1 MLYALLTSMILNF
14 SISPDMSH
22 ENETHYTKNK
32 IDNYDIITIS
42 QSGSLFYSVTN
53 QILQSV
59 NNLNTNV
66 TFIGRANVGL
76 ESTTFANNEINLT
89 TLDNFLYNLSIKT
102 IESSVVDY
110 FYDEESAQAIRDNKI
125 VISELTASRYE
136 LNVGDYV
143 NLVGLNSEIIP
154 IEVGKVIKDS
164 KIGWFEGV
172 VNKELGFKLGIYR
185 NIQAIIWDSHINEN
199 FLIEL
204 HKNINYRKVKLTFR
218 ENKVNKKNILKL
230 IDGVKSDIKFTP
242 YETIDQLLNYCHKVA
257 GVVGIMFCE
266 ILGIDDNNALI
277 KANDLGI
284 AMQLTNIMR
293 DIFEDANMGRVY
305 LPHELFGR
313 INPYDINIQNKDVVD
328 NIYSEKI
335 DQIYNIAE
343 TKYLSGI
350 SGLKYLNYN
359 HKFIVYISAIMY
371 REIGN
376 KIIKNKESY
385 SSGKRSYVSFIKK
398 IELIVKCF
406 FQIFLWKIKILK

>member
-1 MLYALLTSMILNF
+1 MLYALLTSMIFNF

-22 ENETHYTKNK
+22 ENQNHYIKNK

-53 QILQSV
+53 QILESV
-59 NNLNTNV
+59 KNLNTNV

-102 IESSVVDY
+102 IESSVLDY

-218 ENKVNKKNILKL
+218 ENRVNKNWVLPTALVKEMFGDFQIKER
-230 IDGVKSDIKFTP
+230 DGVWITTEP
-242 YETIDQLLNYCHKVA
+242 EWR
-257 GVVGIMFCE
+257 E
-266 ILGIDDNNALI
+266 
-277 KANDLGI
+277 
-284 AMQLTNIMR
+284 
-293 DIFEDANMGRVY
+293 E
-305 LPHELFGR
+305 
-313 INPYDINIQNKDVVD
+313 NIQNKRMPILGITRCHRLMWEPLEGAL
-328 NIYSEKI
+328 N
-335 DQIYNIAE
+335 QILE
-343 TKYLSGI
+343 EGLEEYLSI
-350 SGLKYLNYN
+350 EEW
-359 HKFIVYISAIMY
+359 
-371 REIGN
+371 R
-376 KIIKNKESY
+376 
-385 SSGKRSYVSFIKK
+385 SSGGGYAPRRINRFDAGGSISRHAWGIAIDINTKSSYPPRV
-398 IELIVKCF
+398 V
-406 FQIFLWKIKILK
+406 QIFNDWGFAWGGTWTSPDEMHFELRDLSASVSKTGS

>member
-22 ENETHYTKNK
+22 ENENHYTKNK

-53 QILQSV
+53 QILESV

-102 IESSVVDY
+102 IESSDVDY

-172 VNKELGFKLGIYR
+172 VNKEIGFKLGIYR
-185 NIQAIIWDSHINEN
+185 NIQAIIWDSHVNEN

-218 ENKVNKKNILKL
+218 ENRVNKNWVLPTALVKEMFGDFQIKER
-230 IDGVKSDIKFTP
+230 DGVWITTEP
-242 YETIDQLLNYCHKVA
+242 EWR
-257 GVVGIMFCE
+257 E
-266 ILGIDDNNALI
+266 
-277 KANDLGI
+277 
-284 AMQLTNIMR
+284 
-293 DIFEDANMGRVY
+293 E
-305 LPHELFGR
+305 
-313 INPYDINIQNKDVVD
+313 NIQNKRMPILGITRCHRLMWEPLEGAL
-328 NIYSEKI
+328 N
-335 DQIYNIAE
+335 QILE
-343 TKYLSGI
+343 EGLEEYLSI
-350 SGLKYLNYN
+350 EEW
-359 HKFIVYISAIMY
+359 
-371 REIGN
+371 R
-376 KIIKNKESY
+376 
-385 SSGKRSYVSFIKK
+385 SSGGCYAPRRINRFDAGGSISRHAWGIAIDINTKSGYPPRVVEIFNDWGFAWGGTWTSPDEMHFELRDLSASVSKTSS
-398 IELIVKCF
+398 
-406 FQIFLWKIKILK
+406 

>member
-22 ENETHYTKNK
+22 ENENHYTKNK

-53 QILQSV
+53 QILESV

-110 FYDEESAQAIRDNKI
+110 FYDEESAQAIKDNKI

-154 IEVGKVIKDS
+154 IEVGKVINDS

-185 NIQAIIWDSHINEN
+185 NIQAIIWDSNINEN

-218 ENKVNKKNILKL
+218 ENRVNKNWVLPTALVKEMFGDFQIKER
-230 IDGVKSDIKFTP
+230 DGVWITTEP
-242 YETIDQLLNYCHKVA
+242 EWR
-257 GVVGIMFCE
+257 E
-266 ILGIDDNNALI
+266 
-277 KANDLGI
+277 
-284 AMQLTNIMR
+284 
-293 DIFEDANMGRVY
+293 E
-305 LPHELFGR
+305 
-313 INPYDINIQNKDVVD
+313 NIQNKRMPILGITRCHRLMWEPLEGAL
-328 NIYSEKI
+328 N
-335 DQIYNIAE
+335 QILE
-343 TKYLSGI
+343 EGLEEYL
-350 SGLKYLNYN
+350 
-359 HKFIVYISAIMY
+359 
-371 REIGN
+371 
-376 KIIKNKESY
+376 IIEEWK
-385 SSGKRSYVSFIKK
+385 SSGGCYAPRRINRFDAGGSISRHAWGIAIDINTKSGYPPRVVEIFNDWGFAWGGTWTSPDEMHFELRDLSASVSKTSS
-398 IELIVKCF
+398 
-406 FQIFLWKIKILK
+406 

>member
-14 SISPDMSH
+14 SISPNMSH
-22 ENETHYTKNK
+22 ENENHYTKNK

-53 QILQSV
+53 QILESV

-89 TLDNFLYNLSIKT
+89 TLDNFLYNVSIKT

-218 ENKVNKKNILKL
+218 ENRVNKNWVLPTALVKEMFGDFQIKER
-230 IDGVKSDIKFTP
+230 DGVWITTEP
-242 YETIDQLLNYCHKVA
+242 EWR
-257 GVVGIMFCE
+257 E
-266 ILGIDDNNALI
+266 
-277 KANDLGI
+277 
-284 AMQLTNIMR
+284 
-293 DIFEDANMGRVY
+293 E
-305 LPHELFGR
+305 
-313 INPYDINIQNKDVVD
+313 NIQNKRMPILGITRCHRLMWEPLEGAL
-328 NIYSEKI
+328 N
-335 DQIYNIAE
+335 QILE
-343 TKYLSGI
+343 EGLEEYLSI
-350 SGLKYLNYN
+350 EEWK
-359 HKFIVYISAIMY
+359 
-371 REIGN
+371 
-376 KIIKNKESY
+376 
-385 SSGKRSYVSFIKK
+385 SSGGCYAPRRINRFDAGGSISRHAWGIAIDINTKSGYPPRVVEIFNDWGFAWGGTWTSPDEMHFELRDLSASVSKTSS
-398 IELIVKCF
+398 
-406 FQIFLWKIKILK
+406 

>member
-1 MLYALLTSMILNF
+1 MLSTIATAALINFLILP
-14 SISPDMSH
+14 ITYH
-22 ENETHYTKNK
+22 ESEPAHTKNK
-32 IDNYDIITIS
+32 IENYDVITIS

-53 QILQSV
+53 QILESV

-110 FYDEESAQAIRDNKI
+110 FYDEESAQAIRDSKI

-218 ENKVNKKNILKL
+218 ENRVNKNWVLPTALVKEMFGDFQIRER
-230 IDGVKSDIKFTP
+230 DGVWITTEPKWR
-242 YETIDQLLNYCHKVA
+242 E
-257 GVVGIMFCE
+257 E
-266 ILGIDDNNALI
+266 
-277 KANDLGI
+277 
-284 AMQLTNIMR
+284 
-293 DIFEDANMGRVY
+293 
-305 LPHELFGR
+305 
-313 INPYDINIQNKDVVD
+313 NIQNKRMPILGITRCHRLMWEPLEGAL
-328 NIYSEKI
+328 N
-335 DQIYNIAE
+335 QILDE
-343 TKYLSGI
+343 GLEEYLSI
-350 SGLKYLNYN
+350 EEW
-359 HKFIVYISAIMY
+359 
-371 REIGN
+371 R
-376 KIIKNKESY
+376 
-385 SSGKRSYVSFIKK
+385 SSGGCYAPRRINRFDAGGSISRHAWGIAIDINTKSGYPPRVVEIFNDWGFAWGGTWTSPDEMHFELRDLSASVSKTSS
-398 IELIVKCF
+398 
-406 FQIFLWKIKILK
+406 

>member
-22 ENETHYTKNK
+22 ENENHYTKNK

-53 QILQSV
+53 QILESV

-110 FYDEESAQAIRDNKI
+110 FYDGESAQAIRDNKI

-218 ENKVNKKNILKL
+218 ENRVNKNWVLPTALVKEMFGDFQIKER
-230 IDGVKSDIKFTP
+230 DGVWITTEP
-242 YETIDQLLNYCHKVA
+242 EWR
-257 GVVGIMFCE
+257 E
-266 ILGIDDNNALI
+266 
-277 KANDLGI
+277 
-284 AMQLTNIMR
+284 
-293 DIFEDANMGRVY
+293 E
-305 LPHELFGR
+305 
-313 INPYDINIQNKDVVD
+313 NIQNKRMPILGITRCHRLMWEPLEGAL
-328 NIYSEKI
+328 N
-335 DQIYNIAE
+335 QILE
-343 TKYLSGI
+343 EGLEEYLSI
-350 SGLKYLNYN
+350 EEWK
-359 HKFIVYISAIMY
+359 
-371 REIGN
+371 
-376 KIIKNKESY
+376 
-385 SSGKRSYVSFIKK
+385 SSGGCYAPRRINRFDAGGSISRHAWGIAIDINTKSGYPPRVVEIFNDWGFAWGGTWTSPDEMHFELRDLSASVSKTSS
-398 IELIVKCF
+398 
-406 FQIFLWKIKILK
+406 

>member
-14 SISPDMSH
+14 SILPDISH
-22 ENETHYTKNK
+22 ENENHYTKNK

-53 QILQSV
+53 QILESV

-102 IESSVVDY
+102 IESSVLDY

-204 HKNINYRKVKLTFR
+204 HKNINYKKVKLTFR
-218 ENKVNKKNILKL
+218 ENRVNKNWVLPTALVKEMFGDFQIKER
-230 IDGVKSDIKFTP
+230 DGVWIT
-242 YETIDQLLNYCHKVA
+242 T
-257 GVVGIMFCE
+257 
-266 ILGIDDNNALI
+266 
-277 KANDLGI
+277 
-284 AMQLTNIMR
+284 
-293 DIFEDANMGRVY
+293 
-305 LPHELFGR
+305 ELEWR
-313 INPYDINIQNKDVVD
+313 EENIQNKRMPILGITRCHRLMWEPLEGAL
-328 NIYSEKI
+328 N
-335 DQIYNIAE
+335 QILE
-343 TKYLSGI
+343 EGLEEYLSI
-350 SGLKYLNYN
+350 EEW
-359 HKFIVYISAIMY
+359 
-371 REIGN
+371 R
-376 KIIKNKESY
+376 
-385 SSGKRSYVSFIKK
+385 SSGGCYAPRRINRFDAGGSISRHAWGIAIDINTKSSYPPRV
-398 IELIVKCF
+398 V
-406 FQIFLWKIKILK
+406 QIFNDWGFAWGGTWTSPDEMHFELRDLSASVSKTGS

>member
-14 SISPDMSH
+14 SISPDINH
-22 ENETHYTKNK
+22 ENENHYTKNK

-53 QILQSV
+53 QILESV

-76 ESTTFANNEINLT
+76 ESTTFDNNEINLT

-154 IEVGKVIKDS
+154 IEVGKVINDS

-204 HKNINYRKVKLTFR
+204 HKNINYRKVKLTFK
-218 ENKVNKKNILKL
+218 ENRVNKNWVLPTALVKEMFGDFQIKER
-230 IDGVKSDIKFTP
+230 DGVWITTEP
-242 YETIDQLLNYCHKVA
+242 EWR
-257 GVVGIMFCE
+257 E
-266 ILGIDDNNALI
+266 
-277 KANDLGI
+277 
-284 AMQLTNIMR
+284 
-293 DIFEDANMGRVY
+293 E
-305 LPHELFGR
+305 
-313 INPYDINIQNKDVVD
+313 NIQNKRMPILGITRCHRLMWEPLEGAL
-328 NIYSEKI
+328 N
-335 DQIYNIAE
+335 QILE
-343 TKYLSGI
+343 EGLEKYLSI
-350 SGLKYLNYN
+350 EEW
-359 HKFIVYISAIMY
+359 
-371 REIGN
+371 R
-376 KIIKNKESY
+376 
-385 SSGKRSYVSFIKK
+385 SSGGCYAPRRINRFEAGGSISRHAWGIAIDINTKSGYPPRVVEIFNDWGFAWGGTWTSPDEMHFELRDLSTSVSKTSS
-398 IELIVKCF
+398 
-406 FQIFLWKIKILK
+406 

>member
-14 SISPDMSH
+14 SISPDISH
-22 ENETHYTKNK
+22 ENENQYNKNK

-125 VISELTASRYE
+125 VISELTANRYE

-204 HKNINYRKVKLTFR
+204 HKNINYKKVKLTFR
-218 ENKVNKKNILKL
+218 ENRVNKNWVLPTALVKEMFGDFQIKER
-230 IDGVKSDIKFTP
+230 DGVWITTEP
-242 YETIDQLLNYCHKVA
+242 EWR
-257 GVVGIMFCE
+257 E
-266 ILGIDDNNALI
+266 
-277 KANDLGI
+277 
-284 AMQLTNIMR
+284 
-293 DIFEDANMGRVY
+293 E
-305 LPHELFGR
+305 
-313 INPYDINIQNKDVVD
+313 NIQNKRMPILGITRCHRLMWEPLEGAL
-328 NIYSEKI
+328 N
-335 DQIYNIAE
+335 QILE
-343 TKYLSGI
+343 EGLEEYLSI
-350 SGLKYLNYN
+350 EEW
-359 HKFIVYISAIMY
+359 
-371 REIGN
+371 R
-376 KIIKNKESY
+376 
-385 SSGKRSYVSFIKK
+385 SSGGCYAPRRINRFDAGGSISRHAWGIAIDINTKSSYPPRV
-398 IELIVKCF
+398 V
-406 FQIFLWKIKILK
+406 QIFNDWGFAWGGTWTSPDEMHFELRDLSASVSKTGS

>member
-22 ENETHYTKNK
+22 ENENHYTKNK

-53 QILQSV
+53 QILESV

-110 FYDEESAQAIRDNKI
+110 FYDGESAQAIRDNKI

-143 NLVGLNSEIIP
+143 NLVGLNTEIIP

-172 VNKELGFKLGIYR
+172 VNKEIGFKLGIYR
-185 NIQAIIWDSHINEN
+185 NIQAIIWDSHVNEN

-204 HKNINYRKVKLTFR
+204 HKNINYKKVKLTFR
-218 ENKVNKKNILKL
+218 ENRVNKNWVLPTALVKEMFGDFQIKER
-230 IDGVKSDIKFTP
+230 DGVWITTEPKWR
-242 YETIDQLLNYCHKVA
+242 E
-257 GVVGIMFCE
+257 E
-266 ILGIDDNNALI
+266 
-277 KANDLGI
+277 
-284 AMQLTNIMR
+284 
-293 DIFEDANMGRVY
+293 
-305 LPHELFGR
+305 
-313 INPYDINIQNKDVVD
+313 NIQNKRMPILGITRCHRLMWEPLEGAL
-328 NIYSEKI
+328 N
-335 DQIYNIAE
+335 QILE
-343 TKYLSGI
+343 EGLEEYLSI
-350 SGLKYLNYN
+350 EEWN
-359 HKFIVYISAIMY
+359 
-371 REIGN
+371 
-376 KIIKNKESY
+376 
-385 SSGKRSYVSFIKK
+385 SSGGCYAPRRINRFDAGGSISRHAWGIAIDINTKSGYPPRVVEIFNDWGFAWGGTWTSPDEMHFELRDLSASVSKTSG
-398 IELIVKCF
+398 
-406 FQIFLWKIKILK
+406 

>member
-14 SISPDMSH
+14 SISPDISH
-22 ENETHYTKNK
+22 ENENQYTNNK

-102 IESSVVDY
+102 IESSVLDY

-218 ENKVNKKNILKL
+218 ESRVNKNWVLPTALVKEMFGDFQIKER
-230 IDGVKSDIKFTP
+230 DGVWITTEP
-242 YETIDQLLNYCHKVA
+242 EWR
-257 GVVGIMFCE
+257 E
-266 ILGIDDNNALI
+266 
-277 KANDLGI
+277 
-284 AMQLTNIMR
+284 
-293 DIFEDANMGRVY
+293 E
-305 LPHELFGR
+305 
-313 INPYDINIQNKDVVD
+313 NIQNKRMPILGITRCHRLMWEPLEGAL
-328 NIYSEKI
+328 N
-335 DQIYNIAE
+335 QILE
-343 TKYLSGI
+343 EGLEEYLSI
-350 SGLKYLNYN
+350 EEW
-359 HKFIVYISAIMY
+359 
-371 REIGN
+371 R
-376 KIIKNKESY
+376 
-385 SSGKRSYVSFIKK
+385 SSGGCYAPRRINRFDAGGSISRHAWGIAIDINTKSSYPPRV
-398 IELIVKCF
+398 V
-406 FQIFLWKIKILK
+406 QIFNDWGFAWGGTWTSPDEMHFELRDLSASVSKTSS

>member
-22 ENETHYTKNK
+22 ENENHYTKNK

-53 QILQSV
+53 QILESV

-102 IESSVVDY
+102 IESSDVDY

-172 VNKELGFKLGIYR
+172 INKELGFKLGIYR

-218 ENKVNKKNILKL
+218 ENRVNKNWVLPTALVKEMFGDFQIKER
-230 IDGVKSDIKFTP
+230 DGVWITTEP
-242 YETIDQLLNYCHKVA
+242 EWR
-257 GVVGIMFCE
+257 E
-266 ILGIDDNNALI
+266 
-277 KANDLGI
+277 
-284 AMQLTNIMR
+284 
-293 DIFEDANMGRVY
+293 E
-305 LPHELFGR
+305 
-313 INPYDINIQNKDVVD
+313 NIQNKRMPILGITRCHRLMWEPLEGAL
-328 NIYSEKI
+328 N
-335 DQIYNIAE
+335 QILE
-343 TKYLSGI
+343 EGLEEYLSI
-350 SGLKYLNYN
+350 EEWK
-359 HKFIVYISAIMY
+359 
-371 REIGN
+371 
-376 KIIKNKESY
+376 
-385 SSGKRSYVSFIKK
+385 SSGGCYAPRRINRFDAGGSISRHAWGIAIDINTKSGYPPRVVEIFNDWGFAWGGTWTSPDEMHFELRDLSASVSKTSS
-398 IELIVKCF
+398 
-406 FQIFLWKIKILK
+406 

>member
-1 MLYALLTSMILNF
+1 MLYGLLTSMILNF

-22 ENETHYTKNK
+22 ENENHYTKNK

-53 QILQSV
+53 QILESV

-218 ENKVNKKNILKL
+218 ENRVNKNWVLPTALVKEMFGDFQIKER
-230 IDGVKSDIKFTP
+230 DGVWITTEP
-242 YETIDQLLNYCHKVA
+242 EWR
-257 GVVGIMFCE
+257 E
-266 ILGIDDNNALI
+266 
-277 KANDLGI
+277 
-284 AMQLTNIMR
+284 
-293 DIFEDANMGRVY
+293 E
-305 LPHELFGR
+305 
-313 INPYDINIQNKDVVD
+313 NIQNKRMPILGITRCHRLMWEPLEGAL
-328 NIYSEKI
+328 N
-335 DQIYNIAE
+335 QILE
-343 TKYLSGI
+343 EGLEEYL
-350 SGLKYLNYN
+350 
-359 HKFIVYISAIMY
+359 
-371 REIGN
+371 
-376 KIIKNKESY
+376 IIEEWR
-385 SSGKRSYVSFIKK
+385 SSGGCYAPRRINRFDAGGSISRHAWGIAIDINTKSGYPPRVVEIFNDWGFAWGGTWTSPDEMHFELRDLSASVSKTSS
-398 IELIVKCF
+398 
-406 FQIFLWKIKILK
+406 

>member
-14 SISPDMSH
+14 SISPDISH
-22 ENETHYTKNK
+22 ENENHYTKNK

-53 QILQSV
+53 QILESV

-102 IESSVVDY
+102 IESTVVDY

-218 ENKVNKKNILKL
+218 ENRVNKNWVLPTALVKEMFGDFQIKER
-230 IDGVKSDIKFTP
+230 DGVWITTEP
-242 YETIDQLLNYCHKVA
+242 EWR
-257 GVVGIMFCE
+257 E
-266 ILGIDDNNALI
+266 
-277 KANDLGI
+277 
-284 AMQLTNIMR
+284 
-293 DIFEDANMGRVY
+293 E
-305 LPHELFGR
+305 
-313 INPYDINIQNKDVVD
+313 NIQNKRMPILGITRCHRLMWEPLEGAL
-328 NIYSEKI
+328 N
-335 DQIYNIAE
+335 QILE
-343 TKYLSGI
+343 EGLEEYL
-350 SGLKYLNYN
+350 
-359 HKFIVYISAIMY
+359 
-371 REIGN
+371 
-376 KIIKNKESY
+376 IIEEWK
-385 SSGKRSYVSFIKK
+385 SSGGCYAPRRINRFDAGGSISRHAWGIAIDINTKSGYPPRVVEIFNDWGFAWGGTWTSPDEMHFELRDLSASVSKTSG
-398 IELIVKCF
+398 
-406 FQIFLWKIKILK
+406 

>member
-22 ENETHYTKNK
+22 ENENHYTKNK

-53 QILQSV
+53 QILESV

-204 HKNINYRKVKLTFR
+204 HKNINYRKVKLSFR
-218 ENKVNKKNILKL
+218 ENRVNKNWVLPTALVKEMFGDFQIKER
-230 IDGVKSDIKFTP
+230 DGVWITTEP
-242 YETIDQLLNYCHKVA
+242 EWR
-257 GVVGIMFCE
+257 E
-266 ILGIDDNNALI
+266 
-277 KANDLGI
+277 
-284 AMQLTNIMR
+284 
-293 DIFEDANMGRVY
+293 E
-305 LPHELFGR
+305 
-313 INPYDINIQNKDVVD
+313 NIQNKRMPILGITRCHRLMWEPLEGAL
-328 NIYSEKI
+328 N
-335 DQIYNIAE
+335 QILE
-343 TKYLSGI
+343 EGLEEYLSI
-350 SGLKYLNYN
+350 EEW
-359 HKFIVYISAIMY
+359 
-371 REIGN
+371 R
-376 KIIKNKESY
+376 
-385 SSGKRSYVSFIKK
+385 SSGGCYAPRRINRFDAGGSISRHAWGIAIDINTKSSYPPRVVEIFNDWGFAWGGTWTSPDEMHFELRDLSASVSKTSS
-398 IELIVKCF
+398 
-406 FQIFLWKIKILK
+406 

>member
-14 SISPDMSH
+14 SISPDISH
-22 ENETHYTKNK
+22 ENENQYNKNK

-102 IESSVVDY
+102 IESSVLDY
-110 FYDEESAQAIRDNKI
+110 FYDEESAQAIRENKI

-204 HKNINYRKVKLTFR
+204 HKNINYKKVKLTFR
-218 ENKVNKKNILKL
+218 ENRVNKNWVLPTALVKEMFGDFQIKER
-230 IDGVKSDIKFTP
+230 DGVWITTEP
-242 YETIDQLLNYCHKVA
+242 EWR
-257 GVVGIMFCE
+257 E
-266 ILGIDDNNALI
+266 
-277 KANDLGI
+277 
-284 AMQLTNIMR
+284 
-293 DIFEDANMGRVY
+293 E
-305 LPHELFGR
+305 
-313 INPYDINIQNKDVVD
+313 NIQNKRMPILGITRCHRLMWEPLEGAL
-328 NIYSEKI
+328 N
-335 DQIYNIAE
+335 QILE
-343 TKYLSGI
+343 EGLEEYLSI
-350 SGLKYLNYN
+350 EEW
-359 HKFIVYISAIMY
+359 
-371 REIGN
+371 R
-376 KIIKNKESY
+376 
-385 SSGKRSYVSFIKK
+385 SSGGCYAPRRINRFDAGGSISRHAWGIAIDINTKSSYPPRV
-398 IELIVKCF
+398 V
-406 FQIFLWKIKILK
+406 QIFNDWGFAWGGTWTSPDEMHFELRDLSASVSKTGS

>member
-22 ENETHYTKNK
+22 ENENHYTKNK

-53 QILQSV
+53 QILESV

-102 IESSVVDY
+102 IESTVVDY

-185 NIQAIIWDSHINEN
+185 NIQAIIWDNHINEN

-218 ENKVNKKNILKL
+218 ENRVNKNWVLPTALVKEMFGDFQIKER
-230 IDGVKSDIKFTP
+230 DGVWITTEP
-242 YETIDQLLNYCHKVA
+242 EWR
-257 GVVGIMFCE
+257 E
-266 ILGIDDNNALI
+266 
-277 KANDLGI
+277 
-284 AMQLTNIMR
+284 
-293 DIFEDANMGRVY
+293 E
-305 LPHELFGR
+305 
-313 INPYDINIQNKDVVD
+313 NIQNKRMPILGITRCHRLMWEPLEGAL
-328 NIYSEKI
+328 N
-335 DQIYNIAE
+335 QILE
-343 TKYLSGI
+343 EGLEEYLSI
-350 SGLKYLNYN
+350 EEW
-359 HKFIVYISAIMY
+359 
-371 REIGN
+371 R
-376 KIIKNKESY
+376 
-385 SSGKRSYVSFIKK
+385 SSGGCYAPRRINRFDAGGSISRHAWGIAIDINTKSSYPPRV
-398 IELIVKCF
+398 V
-406 FQIFLWKIKILK
+406 QIFNDWGFAWGGTWTSPDEMHFELRDLSASVSKTGS

>member
-1 MLYALLTSMILNF
+1 MLYALLTSMILNL
-14 SISPDMSH
+14 SISPDISH
-22 ENETHYTKNK
+22 ENENHYTKNK

-53 QILQSV
+53 QILESV

-136 LNVGDYV
+136 LNIGDYV

-172 VNKELGFKLGIYR
+172 INKDLGFKLGIYR

-218 ENKVNKKNILKL
+218 ENRVNKNWVLPTALVKEMFGDFQIKER
-230 IDGVKSDIKFTP
+230 DGVWITTEP
-242 YETIDQLLNYCHKVA
+242 EWR
-257 GVVGIMFCE
+257 E
-266 ILGIDDNNALI
+266 
-277 KANDLGI
+277 
-284 AMQLTNIMR
+284 
-293 DIFEDANMGRVY
+293 E
-305 LPHELFGR
+305 
-313 INPYDINIQNKDVVD
+313 NIQNKRMPILGITRCHRLMWEPLEGAL
-328 NIYSEKI
+328 N
-335 DQIYNIAE
+335 QILE
-343 TKYLSGI
+343 EGLEEYLSI
-350 SGLKYLNYN
+350 EEW
-359 HKFIVYISAIMY
+359 
-371 REIGN
+371 R
-376 KIIKNKESY
+376 
-385 SSGKRSYVSFIKK
+385 SSGGCYAPRRINRFDAGGSISRHAWGIAIDINTKSGYPPRVVEIFNDWGFAWGGTWTSPDEMHFELRDLSASVSKTSS
-398 IELIVKCF
+398 
-406 FQIFLWKIKILK
+406 

>member
-22 ENETHYTKNK
+22 ENENHYTKNK

-218 ENKVNKKNILKL
+218 ENRVNKNWVLPTALVKEMFGDFQIKER
-230 IDGVKSDIKFTP
+230 DGVWITTEP
-242 YETIDQLLNYCHKVA
+242 EWR
-257 GVVGIMFCE
+257 E
-266 ILGIDDNNALI
+266 
-277 KANDLGI
+277 
-284 AMQLTNIMR
+284 
-293 DIFEDANMGRVY
+293 E
-305 LPHELFGR
+305 
-313 INPYDINIQNKDVVD
+313 NIQNKRMPILGITRCHRLMWEPLEGAL
-328 NIYSEKI
+328 N
-335 DQIYNIAE
+335 QILE
-343 TKYLSGI
+343 EGLEKYLSI
-350 SGLKYLNYN
+350 EEW
-359 HKFIVYISAIMY
+359 
-371 REIGN
+371 R
-376 KIIKNKESY
+376 
-385 SSGKRSYVSFIKK
+385 SSGGCYAPRRINRFEAGGSISRHAWGIAIDINTKSGYPPRVVEIFNDWGFAWGGTWTSPDEMHFELRDLSASVSKTSS
-398 IELIVKCF
+398 
-406 FQIFLWKIKILK
+406 

>member
-22 ENETHYTKNK
+22 ENENQYTKNK

-125 VISELTASRYE
+125 VISELTANRYE
-136 LNVGDYV
+136 LNVGDFV

-218 ENKVNKKNILKL
+218 ENRVNKNWVLPTALVKEMFGDFQIKER
-230 IDGVKSDIKFTP
+230 DGVWITTEP
-242 YETIDQLLNYCHKVA
+242 EWR
-257 GVVGIMFCE
+257 E
-266 ILGIDDNNALI
+266 
-277 KANDLGI
+277 
-284 AMQLTNIMR
+284 
-293 DIFEDANMGRVY
+293 E
-305 LPHELFGR
+305 
-313 INPYDINIQNKDVVD
+313 NIQNKRMPILGITRCHRLMWEPLEGAL
-328 NIYSEKI
+328 N
-335 DQIYNIAE
+335 QILE
-343 TKYLSGI
+343 EGLEEYLSI
-350 SGLKYLNYN
+350 EEW
-359 HKFIVYISAIMY
+359 
-371 REIGN
+371 R
-376 KIIKNKESY
+376 
-385 SSGKRSYVSFIKK
+385 SSGGCYAPRRINRFDAGGSISRHAWGIAIDINTKSSYPPRVVEIFNDWGFAWGGTWTSPDEMHFELRDLSASVSKTGS
-398 IELIVKCF
+398 
-406 FQIFLWKIKILK
+406 

>member
-1 MLYALLTSMILNF
+1 MIYALLTSMILNF

-22 ENETHYTKNK
+22 ENENHYTKNK

-53 QILQSV
+53 QILESV

-89 TLDNFLYNLSIKT
+89 TLENFLYNLSIKT

-199 FLIEL
+199 FLIEF

-218 ENKVNKKNILKL
+218 ENRVNKNWVLPTALVKEMFGDFQIKER
-230 IDGVKSDIKFTP
+230 DGVWITTEP
-242 YETIDQLLNYCHKVA
+242 EWR
-257 GVVGIMFCE
+257 E
-266 ILGIDDNNALI
+266 
-277 KANDLGI
+277 
-284 AMQLTNIMR
+284 
-293 DIFEDANMGRVY
+293 E
-305 LPHELFGR
+305 
-313 INPYDINIQNKDVVD
+313 NIQNKRMPILGITRCHRLMWEPLEGAL
-328 NIYSEKI
+328 N
-335 DQIYNIAE
+335 QILE
-343 TKYLSGI
+343 EGLEEYL
-350 SGLKYLNYN
+350 
-359 HKFIVYISAIMY
+359 
-371 REIGN
+371 
-376 KIIKNKESY
+376 IIEEWR
-385 SSGKRSYVSFIKK
+385 SSGGCYAPRRINRFDAGGSISRHAWGIAIDINTKSGYPPRVVEIFNDWGFAWGGTWTSPDEMHFELRDLSASVSKTSS
-398 IELIVKCF
+398 
-406 FQIFLWKIKILK
+406 

>member
-1 MLYALLTSMILNF
+1 MFYALLTSMILNF

-22 ENETHYTKNK
+22 ENENHYTKNK

-53 QILQSV
+53 QILESV

-89 TLDNFLYNLSIKT
+89 TLDEFLYNLSIKT

-218 ENKVNKKNILKL
+218 ENRVNKNWVLPTALVKEMFGDFQIKER
-230 IDGVKSDIKFTP
+230 DGVWITTEP
-242 YETIDQLLNYCHKVA
+242 EWR
-257 GVVGIMFCE
+257 E
-266 ILGIDDNNALI
+266 
-277 KANDLGI
+277 
-284 AMQLTNIMR
+284 
-293 DIFEDANMGRVY
+293 E
-305 LPHELFGR
+305 
-313 INPYDINIQNKDVVD
+313 NIQNKRMPILGMTRCHRLMWEPLEGAL
-328 NIYSEKI
+328 N
-335 DQIYNIAE
+335 QILE
-343 TKYLSGI
+343 EGLEEYL
-350 SGLKYLNYN
+350 
-359 HKFIVYISAIMY
+359 
-371 REIGN
+371 
-376 KIIKNKESY
+376 IIEEWK
-385 SSGKRSYVSFIKK
+385 SSGGCYAPRRINRFESGGSISRHAWGIAIDINTKSGYPPRIVEIFNDWGFAWGGTWTSPDEMHFELRDLSASVSKTSS
-398 IELIVKCF
+398 
-406 FQIFLWKIKILK
+406 

>member
-22 ENETHYTKNK
+22 ENENHYTKNK

-53 QILQSV
+53 QILESV

-218 ENKVNKKNILKL
+218 ENRVNKNWVLPTALVKEMFGDFQIKER
-230 IDGVKSDIKFTP
+230 DGVWITTEPKWR
-242 YETIDQLLNYCHKVA
+242 E
-257 GVVGIMFCE
+257 E
-266 ILGIDDNNALI
+266 
-277 KANDLGI
+277 
-284 AMQLTNIMR
+284 
-293 DIFEDANMGRVY
+293 
-305 LPHELFGR
+305 
-313 INPYDINIQNKDVVD
+313 NIQNKRMPILGITRCHRLMWEPLEGAL
-328 NIYSEKI
+328 N
-335 DQIYNIAE
+335 QILE
-343 TKYLSGI
+343 EGLEEYL
-350 SGLKYLNYN
+350 
-359 HKFIVYISAIMY
+359 
-371 REIGN
+371 
-376 KIIKNKESY
+376 IIEEWK
-385 SSGKRSYVSFIKK
+385 SSGGCYAPRRINRFDAGGSISRHAWGIAIDINTKSGYPPRVVEIFNDWGFAWGGTWTSPDEMHFELRDLSASVSKTSS
-398 IELIVKCF
+398 
-406 FQIFLWKIKILK
+406 

>member
-1 MLYALLTSMILNF
+1 MFYALLTSMILNF
-14 SISPDMSH
+14 SISPDISH
-22 ENETHYTKNK
+22 ENENQYTKNK

-102 IESSVVDY
+102 IESSVLDY
-110 FYDEESAQAIRDNKI
+110 FYDVESAQAIRDNKI

-136 LNVGDYV
+136 LNVGDFV

-218 ENKVNKKNILKL
+218 ENRVNKNWVLPTALVKEMFGDFQIKER
-230 IDGVKSDIKFTP
+230 DGVWITTEP
-242 YETIDQLLNYCHKVA
+242 EWR
-257 GVVGIMFCE
+257 E
-266 ILGIDDNNALI
+266 
-277 KANDLGI
+277 
-284 AMQLTNIMR
+284 
-293 DIFEDANMGRVY
+293 E
-305 LPHELFGR
+305 
-313 INPYDINIQNKDVVD
+313 NIQNKRMPILGITRCHRLMWEPLEGAL
-328 NIYSEKI
+328 N
-335 DQIYNIAE
+335 QILE
-343 TKYLSGI
+343 EGLEEYLSI
-350 SGLKYLNYN
+350 EEW
-359 HKFIVYISAIMY
+359 
-371 REIGN
+371 R
-376 KIIKNKESY
+376 
-385 SSGKRSYVSFIKK
+385 SSGGCYAPRRINRFDAGGSISRHAWGIAIDINTKSSYPPRV
-398 IELIVKCF
+398 V
-406 FQIFLWKIKILK
+406 QIFNDWGFAWGGTWTSPDEMHFELRDLSASVSKTGS

>member
-14 SISPDMSH
+14 SISPDVSH
-22 ENETHYTKNK
+22 ENENQYTKNK
-32 IDNYDIITIS
+32 IDNYEIITIS

-53 QILQSV
+53 QILESV

-76 ESTTFANNEINLT
+76 ESTAFANNEINLT

-102 IESSVVDY
+102 IESSVLDY

-204 HKNINYRKVKLTFR
+204 HKNINYKKVKLTFR
-218 ENKVNKKNILKL
+218 ENRVNKNWVLPTALVKEMFGDFQIKER
-230 IDGVKSDIKFTP
+230 DGVWITTEP
-242 YETIDQLLNYCHKVA
+242 EWR
-257 GVVGIMFCE
+257 E
-266 ILGIDDNNALI
+266 
-277 KANDLGI
+277 
-284 AMQLTNIMR
+284 
-293 DIFEDANMGRVY
+293 E
-305 LPHELFGR
+305 
-313 INPYDINIQNKDVVD
+313 NIQNKRMPILGITRCHRLMWEPLEGAL
-328 NIYSEKI
+328 N
-335 DQIYNIAE
+335 QILE
-343 TKYLSGI
+343 EGLEEYLSI
-350 SGLKYLNYN
+350 EEW
-359 HKFIVYISAIMY
+359 
-371 REIGN
+371 R
-376 KIIKNKESY
+376 
-385 SSGKRSYVSFIKK
+385 SSGGCYAPRRINRFDAGGSISRHAWGIAIDINTKSSYPPRV
-398 IELIVKCF
+398 V
-406 FQIFLWKIKILK
+406 QIFNDWGFAWGGTWTSPDEMHFELRDLSASVSKTGS

>member
-14 SISPDMSH
+14 SISPDISH
-22 ENETHYTKNK
+22 ENENQYTKNK

-53 QILQSV
+53 QILESV

-218 ENKVNKKNILKL
+218 ENRVNKNWVLPTALVKEMFGDFQIKER
-230 IDGVKSDIKFTP
+230 DGVWITTEP
-242 YETIDQLLNYCHKVA
+242 EWR
-257 GVVGIMFCE
+257 E
-266 ILGIDDNNALI
+266 
-277 KANDLGI
+277 
-284 AMQLTNIMR
+284 
-293 DIFEDANMGRVY
+293 E
-305 LPHELFGR
+305 
-313 INPYDINIQNKDVVD
+313 NIQNKRMPILGITRCHRLMWEPLEGAL
-328 NIYSEKI
+328 N
-335 DQIYNIAE
+335 QILE
-343 TKYLSGI
+343 EGLEEYLSI
-350 SGLKYLNYN
+350 EEW
-359 HKFIVYISAIMY
+359 
-371 REIGN
+371 R
-376 KIIKNKESY
+376 
-385 SSGKRSYVSFIKK
+385 SSGGCYAPRRINRFDAGGSISRHAWGIAIDINTKSSYPPRV
-398 IELIVKCF
+398 V
-406 FQIFLWKIKILK
+406 QIFNDWGFAWGGTWTSPDEMHFELRDLSASVSKTSS